1 MLLGNLGDWF
11 TDIELINLMEKIHM
25 KIVTFV
31 MFLLVVPLFNCLA
44 QLPFYGDMQ
53 RPKGKVKS
61 FTERCYET
69 TGGINTLVQKR
80 SYAYDLNGELIEQ
93 KIYNTIDSNAIE
105 QTISYVYEN
114 KELSEEQ
121 GDGEHGYRIKYMYY
135 DNGNM
140 MAKKY
145 ISDSVKSL
153 ERYEYDNK
161 NNRSLRVCY
170 DGYGE
175 LKLKEV
181 YKYDN
186 LNNLILK
193 EWNDYD
199 TISNSGSIA
208 YSIEPTLLLGG
219 ERAYAPNGR
228 LKYSITYEYDIN
240 NNIAQETRYTG
251 GGFFDR
257 KRKYAYDYDEKGNW
271 LILNN
276 KNKASTY
283 LTKRDINYY

>member
-1 MLLGNLGDWF
+1 MKYSQFGLLL
-11 TDIELINLMEKIHM
+11 
-25 KIVTFV
+25 
-31 MFLLVVPLFNCLA
+31 FLLFLLTFPPFNCLA
-44 QLPFYGDMQ
+44 QLPFYGDMR
-53 RPKGKVKS
+53 RPKGKVQS
-61 FTERCYET
+61 FTEKCYET

-80 SYAYDLNGELIEQ
+80 SYSYDLNGKLIEQ
-93 KIYNTIDSNAIE
+93 KIYNTIDSNTIE
-105 QTISYVYEN
+105 QTISYVYED

-135 DNGNM
+135 DSGKM

-153 ERYEYDNK
+153 ERYEYDDK

-181 YKYDN
+181 YKYDG

-193 EWNDYD
+193 EWNDYG
-199 TISNSGSIA
+199 TTLNSGSIA

-219 ERAYAPNGR
+219 ERAYASNGH
-228 LKYSITYEYDIN
+228 LKHSITYEYDDN
-240 NNIAQETRYTG
+240 NNIVQEIRYTG
-251 GGFFDR
+251 GGFVDW
-257 KRKYAYDYDEKGNW
+257 KKKYSYEYDEKGNW
-271 LILNN
+271 FTLNN
-276 KNKASTY
+276 KNKVSTY
-283 LTKRDINYY
+283 LTKREINYY

>member
-1 MLLGNLGDWF
+1 
-11 TDIELINLMEKIHM
+11 MEKKEQM
-25 KIVTFV
+25 KVVILVLFLFTF
-31 MFLLVVPLFNCLA
+31 PLFNCLA
-44 QLPFYGDMQ
+44 QLPCYGDM
-53 RPKGKVKS
+53 RKPKGKVKS
-61 FTERCYET
+61 FTEQCYET
-69 TGGINTLVQKR
+69 TGGIKTLVQKR
-80 SYAYDLNGELIEQ
+80 SYAYDLNGKLIEQ

-105 QTISYVYEN
+105 QTISYVYED
-114 KELSEEQ
+114 KELSEER

-135 DNGNM
+135 DNGKM

-153 ERYEYDNK
+153 ERYEYDDK
-161 NNRSLRVCY
+161 NNRSLHVCY

-199 TISNSGSIA
+199 TALNSGSIA
-208 YSIEPTLLLGG
+208 YSIESTLLCSG
-219 ERAYAPNGR
+219 ERAYAPNGH
-228 LKYSITYEYDIN
+228 LKYSITYEYDDN
-240 NNIAQETRYTG
+240 NNIVQEIRYTG
-251 GGFFDR
+251 GGFVDW
-257 KRKYAYDYDEKGNW
+257 KRKYAYEYDEKGNW
-271 LILNN
+271 LTLNN

>member
-1 MLLGNLGDWF
+1 
-11 TDIELINLMEKIHM
+11 MEKVQM
-25 KIVTFV
+25 KMVTLVLFLM
-31 MFLLVVPLFNCLA
+31 MFPLFNCLA
-44 QLPFYGDMQ
+44 QLPIYGDM
-53 RPKGKVKS
+53 RKPKGKVKS
-61 FTERCYET
+61 FTEQCYQT

-80 SYAYDLNGELIEQ
+80 SYAYDLNGKLIEQ
-93 KIYNTIDSNAIE
+93 KIYDTIDSNAIE

-114 KELSEEQ
+114 KELTEEE
-121 GDGEHGYRIKYMYY
+121 GDGEHSYKIKYMYY

-145 ISDSVKSL
+145 ISDAVKSL
-153 ERYEYDNK
+153 ERYEYNDK

-186 LNNLILK
+186 SNNLILK

-199 TISNSGSIA
+199 TTLNSGSIA
-208 YSIEPTLLLGG
+208 YSFESTLLCSG
-219 ERAYAPNGR
+219 ERAYAPNGH
-228 LKYSITYEYDIN
+228 LKYSITYEYDNN

-251 GGFFDR
+251 GGFVDW
-257 KRKYAYDYDEKGNW
+257 KRKYGYEYDEKGNW
-271 LILNN
+271 LTLNN

-283 LTKRDINYY
+283 LIKRDINYY